1 MEKAIW
7 FDMDGTIANLYGEEN
22 WLADIIAE
30 RTTPYANAKPL
41 VNMNSLARLLNRL
54 TKNGYTVN
62 IISWTAKNGTEK
74 YNTEVAEVKKAWLKK
89 HLASVNFTNIDIV
102 PYGTCK
108 GENRNGILFDDEM
121 KNRMEWKNGIALN
134 VENIIETL
142 KAIA

>member
-7 FDMDGTIANLYGEEN
+7 FDMDGTIANLYGEKN
-22 WLADIIAE
+22 WLVDIIAE

-74 YNTEVAEVKKAWLKK
+74 YNIEVAEVKKAWLKK

-121 KNRMEWKNGIALN
+121 KNRMEWKDGIALN

>member
-7 FDMDGTIANLYGEEN
+7 FDMDGTIANLYEEKN

-54 TKNGYTVN
+54 IKNGYTVN

-74 YNTEVAEVKKAWLKK
+74 YNTEVREVKKAWLKK

>member
-7 FDMDGTIANLYGEEN
+7 FDMDGTIANLYGVEG
-22 WLADIIAE
+22 WLEDIINE
-30 RTTPYANAKPL
+30 DTRPYTEAKPL
-41 VNMNSLARLLNRL
+41 VNMNSLARILNRL

-62 IISWTAKNGTEK
+62 VISWTAKNGREE
-74 YNTEVAEVKKAWLKK
+74 YNNRVATVKKAWLKK

>member
-89 HLASVNFTNIDIV
+89 HLASVNFTNVDIV

>member
-108 GENRNGILFDDEM
+108 SENRNGILFDDEM

-134 VENIIETL
+134 VNNIIETL

>member
-7 FDMDGTIANLYGEEN
+7 FDMDGTIANLYGEKN

-108 GENRNGILFDDEM
+108 GENRNGILFDDEI

-134 VENIIETL
+134 VNNIIETL

>member
-7 FDMDGTIANLYGEEN
+7 FDMDGTIANLYGVEG
-22 WLADIIAE
+22 WLEDIINE
-30 RTTPYANAKPL
+30 DTRPYTEAKPL
-41 VNMNSLARLLNRL
+41 VNMNSLARILNRL

-62 IISWTAKNGTEK
+62 VISWTAKNGREE
-74 YNTEVAEVKKAWLKK
+74 YNNRVATVKKAWLKK

-121 KNRMEWKNGIALN
+121 KNRMEWKDGIALN

>member
-30 RTTPYANAKPL
+30 NTKPYANAKPL

-134 VENIIETL
+134 VNNIIETL

>member
-7 FDMDGTIANLYGEEN
+7 FDMDGTIANLYGEKN

-54 TKNGYTVN
+54 IKNGYTVN

-74 YNTEVAEVKKAWLKK
+74 YNAEVAEVKKAWLKK

-134 VENIIETL
+134 VNNIIETL

>member
-7 FDMDGTIANLYGEEN
+7 FDMDGTIANLYGEKN

-74 YNTEVAEVKKAWLKK
+74 YNTEVAEVKKTWLKK

-142 KAIA
+142 KAIT

>member
-134 VENIIETL
+134 VNNIIETL
-142 KAIA
+142 KTIA

>member
-7 FDMDGTIANLYGEEN
+7 FDMDGTIANLYGEKN

>member
-7 FDMDGTIANLYGEEN
+7 FDMDGTIANLYGEKN

-54 TKNGYTVN
+54 IKNGYTVN

-102 PYGTCK
+102 PYGTRK

-134 VENIIETL
+134 VNNIIETL

>member
-7 FDMDGTIANLYGEEN
+7 FDMDGTIANLYGVEG
-22 WLADIIAE
+22 WLEDIINE
-30 RTTPYANAKPL
+30 DTRPYTEAKPL
-41 VNMNSLARLLNRL
+41 VNMNSLARILNRL

-62 IISWTAKNGTEK
+62 VISWTAKNGREE
-74 YNTEVAEVKKAWLKK
+74 YNNKVATVKKAWLKK

-134 VENIIETL
+134 VNNIIETL

>member
-7 FDMDGTIANLYGEEN
+7 FDMDGTIANLYGEKN

-108 GENRNGILFDDEM
+108 AETASCLTM
-121 KNRMEWKNGIALN
+121 K
-134 VENIIETL
+134 
-142 KAIA
+142 

>member
-7 FDMDGTIANLYGEEN
+7 FDMDGTIANLYGEKN

-30 RTTPYANAKPL
+30 NTRPYANAKPL

>member
-121 KNRMEWKNGIALN
+121 KNRIEWKNGIALN
-134 VENIIETL
+134 VNDIIETL

>member
-1 MEKAIW
+1 MKAIY
-7 FDMDGTIANLYGEEN
+7 FDMDGTITNLYGEKN

-30 RTTPYANAKPL
+30 NTRPYANAKPL

>member
-7 FDMDGTIANLYGEEN
+7 FDMDGTIANLYGEKN

-121 KNRMEWKNGIALN
+121 KNRMEWNGIALN
-134 VENIIETL
+134 VNNIIETL
-142 KAIA
+142 KTL

>member
-7 FDMDGTIANLYGEEN
+7 FDMDGTIANLYGEKN

-30 RTTPYANAKPL
+30 RTTPYANAKRL

-108 GENRNGILFDDEM
+108 GENRNGILFDDEI

-134 VENIIETL
+134 VNNIIETL